1 MEGSCSD
8 HQWPSIPF
16 QKLIRKLGVFK
27 KWKLFRSRKW
37 PSIPFHKPIRKLG
50 VFKKWKEVVQ
60 ITYVAEQLLS
70 HTDKETRFIYEM
82 EGSCSDHQW
91 PSIPF
96 QKLIRKLGVFKKWK
110 EVVQIMQVAEHTLSQ
125 TDKET
130 RCI

>member
-1 MEGSCSD
+1 MEGICSD

-16 QKLIRKLGVFK
+16 HKL
-27 KWKLFRSRKW
+27 
-37 PSIPFHKPIRKLG
+37 IRKLG

-96 QKLIRKLGVFKKWK
+96 HKLIRKLGVFKKWK
-110 EVVQIMQVAEHTLSQ
+110 EVVQITQVAEHTLSQ

>member
-1 MEGSCSD
+1 MYLRNG
-8 HQWPSIPF
+8 
-16 QKLIRKLGVFK
+16 R
-27 KWKLFRSRKW
+27 KLFRSRKW
-37 PSIPFHKPIRKLG
+37 PSIPFHKLIRKLG

-96 QKLIRKLGVFKKWK
+96 HKLIRKLGVFKKWK
-110 EVVQIMQVAEHTLSQ
+110 EVVQITQVAEHTLSQ